1 MAPRARSTPTVSTA
15 MALALDALSSVLVA
29 DHPREE
35 ARRLD
40 RVIGAHCRPIHVA
53 PRFGRAAASP
63 LGLSAHL
70 LRACDPDPELLRT
83 RVHPPAGGRV
93 TRVAAAA
100 PVTGYDDRAAA
111 VQPLSVGGEDRDP
124 HRENMAPER
133 AIPLH
138 QGLGILREPLR
149 LRPGE
154 RPHAGP
160 NPGAEVGLE
169 QQLGESWGPE
179 HLVGHDT
186 GLRLALEITQ
196 ALERMGAQQGGAV
209 GRTGGRA
216 VQRRDDVPPRGPP
229 FELPR
234 PRLPHF
240 LPGDELHLAQLRDG
254 LALVRG
260 EEAVLADVDVDSW
273 SKVIEGE
280 ARSNLRGLRQRR
292 AARPV
297 CRDRGRRRAAPQRP
311 ADDRGWR

>member
-29 DHPREE
+29 EPPRDE

-40 RVIGAHCRPIHVA
+40 RVIAPPCRPTQVA
-53 PRFGRAAASP
+53 PRSGRAAASS
-63 LGLSAHL
+63 LGLGDHP

-83 RVHPPAGGRV
+83 QVHPPAGGRV
-93 TRVAAAA
+93 TRVAATA

-149 LRPGE
+149 LRPGD

-160 NPGAEVGLE
+160 NLGAEIGLE
-169 QQLGESWGPE
+169 QQLGEAWGPE

-186 GLRLALEITQ
+186 GLRHALEITQ
-196 ALERMGAQQGGAV
+196 ALERVGAQQGGAV
-209 GRTGGRA
+209 GRTGG
-216 VQRRDDVPPRGPP
+216 
-229 FELPR
+229 
-234 PRLPHF
+234 
-240 LPGDELHLAQLRDG
+240 
-254 LALVRG
+254 
-260 EEAVLADVDVDSW
+260 S
-273 SKVIEGE
+273 
-280 ARSNLRGLRQRR
+280 
-292 AARPV
+292 
-297 CRDRGRRRAAPQRP
+297 APQRP
-311 ADDRGWR
+311 DECPPPAARLQGQCY